1 MIQGRLLALFLVLV
15 TALRWLWQYVR
26 PLSPEESYLALC
38 GFIPSLAYFDGPGGT
53 PLLVALGI
61 SVAGPGGFGATF
73 FWPVLAAL
81 ASVFLYLLVTRL
93 TGPSEGLA
101 IAVVINLLPVFNQAA
116 LSATCAMPLATAA
129 LGASFCAW
137 RALENQSF
145 SSWWIGAG
153 LCAAFG
159 LLFTYSAW
167 FILPSLALVLLVSH
181 RWRPRLLAPGF
192 WLAWIPPVA
201 VYLLLLRWN
210 EQHGWIHFIGG
221 TWKTA
226 RSLDF
231 SQLPAALLASASALT
246 PFVFVALLLGAAFA
260 LGRIRV
266 SPKIKFL
273 VVPALAATLAAAY
286 AALRGWSAQTPGLL
300 AAALALPLIALT
312 PERIGSARTRI
323 ILSALFIGAAAWTA
337 LTLPRPQSK
346 TFLDSSVGQ
355 AIGDLRAEYSAP
367 SAPPLF
373 LIAENAPL
381 AAALALA
388 LPDATPATPGHPPA
402 YTTESPAARSQF
414 DLWPRYDQ
422 FVEAERIEA
431 APGIDPFT
439 EQEGA
444 NPFVGRSALYI
455 TTQEPGDLPQAITA
469 AFAGVQLLGEITA
482 PDARI
487 LRVYL
492 CSDYQTMPL

>member
-26 PLSPEESYLALC
+26 PLSPEESYLALS

-61 SVAGPGGFGATF
+61 SVAGPGGLGATF

-81 ASVFLYLLVTRL
+81 ASAFLYLLVTRL

-145 SSWWIGAG
+145 SWWIGAG

-181 RWRPRLLAPGF
+181 RWRPRLLARGF

-346 TFLDSSVGQ
+346 TFLDSGVGQ
-355 AIGDLRAEYSAP
+355 AIGNLRAEYSAP
-367 SAPPLF
+367 SAPLLF

-388 LPDATPATPGHPPA
+388 LPDATPAAPGHPPV

-455 TTQEPGDLPQAITA
+455 TTQEPGELPQAITA

-482 PDARI
+482 PDGRL

>member
-1 MIQGRLLALFLVLV
+1 MIHGRLLALFVLAV
-15 TALRWLWQYVR
+15 TALRWFWSYAR

-61 SVAGPGGFGATF
+61 ATAGPGGFGATF
-73 FWPVLAAL
+73 FWPVLAAIATVL
-81 ASVFLYLLVTRL
+81 LYLLVTRL
-93 TGPSEGLA
+93 TGPSDGLA
-101 IAVVINLLPVFNQAA
+101 AATLLNLLPVFNKAA

-129 LGASFCAW
+129 LGASYCAW
-137 RALENQSF
+137 RALDKQSAA
-145 SSWWIGAG
+145 WWVAAG
-153 LCAAFG
+153 LSAAFG
-159 LLFTYSAW
+159 LLFTYTAW
-167 FILPSLALVLLVSH
+167 FIMPALAVVLFASH

-192 WLAWIPPVA
+192 WLGWIPPVA
-201 VYLLLLRWN
+201 IYLLLLRWN
-210 EQHGWIHFIGG
+210 AQNGWVHFIGG

-231 SQLPAALLASASALT
+231 SLLPGALVASASALT
-246 PFVFVALLLGAAFA
+246 PFVLIALVFGAAFA
-260 LGRIRV
+260 LGRLRV

-273 VVPALAATLAAAY
+273 FVPALAATLAAAY

-300 AAALALPLIALT
+300 ATALALPLVAWL
-312 PERIGSARTRI
+312 PERIAGARTRV
-323 ILSALFIGAAAWTA
+323 ILSVLFAGAALWTA
-337 LTLPRPQSK
+337 LTLPRPEKK
-346 TFLDSSVGQ
+346 TFVDAGVGQ
-355 AIGDLRAEYSAP
+355 TIGELRADYSDPAT
-367 SAPPLF
+367 PPLF

-388 LPDATPATPGHPPA
+388 LPDPAPAAPGHPPV

-422 FVEAERIEA
+422 FVEGEPLTIS
-431 APGIDPFT
+431 PGLDPFT
-439 EQEGA
+439 EQKGA
-444 NPFVGRSALYI
+444 NPFIGRSALYI
-455 TTQEPGDLPQAITA
+455 TTQEPDDLPQGITA
-469 AFAGVQLLGEITA
+469 AFAGVQQLGDLAA
-482 PDARI
+482 PDGRI